1 MNNLKTGRRLTL
13 GFGVMVALLI
23 AQSAISWFQLTSLN
37 TGMDAALVEYD
48 KMVVIKDVKST
59 LQELYIEVWD
69 LVTDETASEKQKHRT
84 AITKHREEY
93 KKLMEYLKSVAKTQ
107 EGKDL
112 LVTLDD
118 AIASSKELNNEVID
132 RAMKA
137 QGTDPQ
143 IINLF
148 ATKGMDIFETRIIP
162 GVDAIVNWRILR
174 IKATDDSAEATFLLA
189 RIILAVGMAV
199 ALGMA
204 VLFAWLITRSIVKP
218 LRMVAG
224 FTAELAKGDYSADV
238 SDQLKRRK
246 DELGDLARAFQTLV
260 DNTRRLLQNI
270 SGGVSTAATSATELS
285 AISTQMTQSVHTL
298 SDKTNTVAS
307 ASEEA
312 SANTS
317 SVAAS
322 MEQASSNLASVASAT
337 EEMSATIGEI
347 ASNAEKARAISAQA
361 GTQASAVSGLM
372 EQLGQSAQAIG
383 KVTETITEISSQTNL
398 LALNATIEAAR
409 AGAAGKGFAVV
420 ATEIKELAKQTA
432 AATEDIKSKISSVQ
446 GSAGSAIADI
456 QKITAIIGEVGHLVS
471 SIATAIEEQAVVT
484 KDVAGNVAQAST
496 GVQSANEQVAQ
507 TATVSRSMA
516 REISIV
522 ASTTGDI
529 RLGGEQVQAS
539 AAALSQLGE
548 ELRMMVAQF
557 KV

>member
-1 MNNLKTGRRLTL
+1 
-13 GFGVMVALLI
+13 
-23 AQSAISWFQLTSLN
+23 
-37 TGMDAALVEYD
+37 
-48 KMVVIKDVKST
+48 
-59 LQELYIEVWD
+59 
-69 LVTDETASEKQKHRT
+69 
-84 AITKHREEY
+84 
-93 KKLMEYLKSVAKTQ
+93 
-107 EGKDL
+107 
-112 LVTLDD
+112 
-118 AIASSKELNNEVID
+118 
-132 RAMKA
+132 
-137 QGTDPQ
+137 
-143 IINLF
+143 
-148 ATKGMDIFETRIIP
+148 
-162 GVDAIVNWRILR
+162 
-174 IKATDDSAEATFLLA
+174 
-189 RIILAVGMAV
+189 
-199 ALGMA
+199 
-204 VLFAWLITRSIVKP
+204 
-218 LRMVAG
+218 
-224 FTAELAKGDYSADV
+224 
-238 SDQLKRRK
+238 
-246 DELGDLARAFQTLV
+246 
-260 DNTRRLLQNI
+260 
-270 SGGVSTAATSATELS
+270 
-285 AISTQMTQSVHTL
+285 
-298 SDKTNTVAS
+298 
-307 ASEEA
+307 
-312 SANTS
+312 
-317 SVAAS
+317 
-322 MEQASSNLASVASAT
+322 
-337 EEMSATIGEI
+337 
-347 ASNAEKARAISAQA
+347 
-361 GTQASAVSGLM
+361 M